1 MTLSLLLS
9 CHCYHI
15 AIVVMIVMIAVAI
28 IIVIVSFV
36 CSPAFLPTGKS
47 PKDAKHFSYLQW
59 TEHEGAFHLQPRVH
73 WYDARARTALKEM
86 ATWLRYG

>member
-1 MTLSLLLS
+1 MPYQ
-9 CHCYHI
+9 YH
-15 AIVVMIVMIAVAI
+15 AA
-28 IIVIVSFV
+28 
-36 CSPAFLPTGKS
+36 GKS

-86 ATWLRYG
+86 ATWLRYDEYDALVFLG